1 MVASSVRLERTSVR
15 LTLNRKTAHKRCG
28 FGSAALL
35 FFFYFSRSLYPS
47 LSLFLSRL
55 VKMRWAHCSVIVEA
69 RGAAAFRA
77 TGSTTCAPRYGVS
90 NLIHQRKGRRKC
102 VQIIAIDRQRR
113 LGRKKKNDQRS
124 FECPLPME
132 GKINYKLPNQ
142 ERHMLLSC
150 MTTKLLLSSQF
161 CHL

>member
-35 FFFYFSRSLYPS
+35 FFYFSRSLHPSLS

-102 VQIIAIDRQRR
+102 VQIIAIDRHRR
-113 LGRKKKNDQRS
+113 LGRKKKKRKNDDQRS

-150 MTTKLLLSSQF
+150 MTT
-161 CHL
+161 

>member
-1 MVASSVRLERTSVR
+1 VVL
-15 LTLNRKTAHKRCG
+15 
-28 FGSAALL
+28 AAQRS
-35 FFFYFSRSLYPS
+35 FFFYFSRSLHPSLS

-102 VQIIAIDRQRR
+102 VQIIAIDRHRR
-113 LGRKKKNDQRS
+113 LGRKKKKKRKNDDQRS

-150 MTTKLLLSSQF
+150 MTT
-161 CHL
+161 

>member
-1 MVASSVRLERTSVR
+1 MWFWQR
-15 LTLNRKTAHKRCG
+15 
-28 FGSAALL
+28 SAP
-35 FFFYFSRSLYPS
+35 FFYFSRSLHPSLS

-102 VQIIAIDRQRR
+102 VQIIAIDRHRR
-113 LGRKKKNDQRS
+113 LGHKKKK
-124 FECPLPME
+124 EKKTMTKE
-132 GKINYKLPNQ
+132 A
-142 ERHMLLSC
+142 LSVHFRWRAKSI
-150 MTTKLLLSSQF
+150 TNFRTKKDICYF
-161 CHL
+161 RA